1 MYIVKI
7 NIPRERLP
15 AGYPCAD
22 GVIDRGGREDI
33 SPAILDAHSMR
44 AARRCHLTDRE
55 LRGLSRRD
63 LLELL
68 VAKEKENQQLRQEL
82 EQARAELNKRQ
93 IDVAKTGTMAEAALL
108 LNGIFDAADRAAR
121 QYLENIRLRA
131 EGTNK

>member
-1 MYIVKI
+1 MAVIEKGEI
-7 NIPRERLP
+7 RERGSRLCFCCMGT
-15 AGYPCAD
+15 ARTVCQLEQID
-22 GVIDRGGREDI
+22 GSDR
-33 SPAILDAHSMR
+33 M
-44 AARRCHLTDRE
+44 TDKE

-121 QYLENIRLRA
+121 QYLENIKLRA
-131 EGTNK
+131 EGTTK

>member
-1 MYIVKI
+1 M
-7 NIPRERLP
+7 
-15 AGYPCAD
+15 
-22 GVIDRGGREDI
+22 
-33 SPAILDAHSMR
+33 
-44 AARRCHLTDRE
+44 TDKE

-68 VAKEKENQQLRQEL
+68 VAREKENQQLRQEL

-93 IDVAKTGTMAEAALL
+93 IDVAKAGTMAEAALL
-108 LNGIFDAADRAAR
+108 LNGIFDAADRAAL

>member
-1 MYIVKI
+1 M
-7 NIPRERLP
+7 
-15 AGYPCAD
+15 
-22 GVIDRGGREDI
+22 
-33 SPAILDAHSMR
+33 
-44 AARRCHLTDRE
+44 TDKE

-68 VAKEKENQQLRQEL
+68 VAREKENQQLRQEL

-93 IDVAKTGTMAEAALL
+93 IDIAKTGTMAEAALL

-121 QYLENIRLRA
+121 QYLENIRLRT